1 MADYVQIVEDTRT
14 KLLAI
19 INDEEGWHKCQN
31 VSKIR
36 ITSKK
41 SSYFQGN
48 IFKAELE
55 FDAPFDKV
63 AKTWAP
69 KPKGFRQDWDTS
81 ITSLECIKDINEEV
95 MIVRTVTPSAAMG
108 LISAREFIDLM
119 MLRFEDDGETAIT
132 AGVSVEYPGYPVT
145 DALVRGKNFP
155 CGAMFRKID
164 AGRSRMTYI
173 GHTSIEGSV
182 PVSLIEAALPSS
194 MHTMLNGLRKVAEK
208 V

>member
-1 MADYVQIVEDTRT
+1 MADYVQIIEDTRT

-19 INDEEGWHKCQN
+19 INDEEGWQKCQN
-31 VSKIR
+31 VSKIL

-55 FDAPFDKV
+55 IDAPFDKV

-69 KPKGFRQDWDTS
+69 KPRGVREDWDKSVTS
-81 ITSLECIKDINEEV
+81 SDCLKDINEEL
-95 MIVRTVTPSAAMG
+95 MIIRTVTPSAAMG
-108 LISAREFIDLM
+108 LISSREFIDLI
-119 MLRFEDDGETAIT
+119 MLRYEEDGETAMT
-132 AGVSVEYPGYPVT
+132 VGLSVEYPGYPEKDT
-145 DALVRGKNFP
+145 LVRGKNFP
-155 CGAMFRKID
+155 CGAIFRKID

-182 PVSLIEAALPSS
+182 PISLVEAALPSN
-194 MHTMLNGLRKVAEK
+194 MKTMLDGLRKAVAK
-208 V
+208 